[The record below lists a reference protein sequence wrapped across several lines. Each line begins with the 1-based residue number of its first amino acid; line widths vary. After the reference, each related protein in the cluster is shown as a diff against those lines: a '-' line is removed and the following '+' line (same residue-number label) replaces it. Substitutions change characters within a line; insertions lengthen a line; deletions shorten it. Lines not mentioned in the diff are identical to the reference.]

1 MVGRLGHPLVD
12 GIMKLQATRNL
23 VWMIVGSVDFF
34 GLKAAPLVYVYAN
47 EKDMAADTNT
57 VVYAK

>member
-1 MVGRLGHPLVD
+1 
-12 GIMKLQATRNL
+12 MKLQATRNL